1 MGIIGVVSVLT
12 LQSLIQKTNDRE
24 YNASR
29 QALLTRF
36 SDAIRLM
43 SLNNELT
50 SSSDAEDFVKN
61 YLSKYMK
68 IAEFGTNHPDKI
80 TAINGKTYNKSV
92 YAQGGYSPTKYGFV
106 LNNGYTVYLYYNP
119 KCINDCLANCYAAN
133 TVCINAIYDMNGLK
147 GPNKAG
153 KDIGFITAFYPDDT
167 KVVAPLLHS
176 DITKTGTFN
185 EAGQICSSLDKDT
198 HVPLRE
204 EALGISLNASW
215 YVGTRAPS
223 KYIWTPYTID
233 KAQNYP
239 TQLKGMGASI
249 QDDNSVFIRASSK
262 NSSLSVYCVK
272 Y

>member
-1 MGIIGVVSVLT
+1 MP
-12 LQSLIQKTNDRE
+12 SLIQKTNDKE
-24 YNASR
+24 YNSARKTILS
-29 QALLTRF
+29 RF
-36 SDAIRLM
+36 SDAMRLM
-43 SLNNELT
+43 ALNDELT
-50 SSSDAEDFVKN
+50 SASDAEDFTKN

-68 IAEFGTNHPDKI
+68 IAKFGTTHPNNIIAMNGDK
-80 TAINGKTYNKSV
+80 KSKLV

-133 TVCINAIYDMNGLK
+133 TVCVNAIYDMNGLK

-153 KDIGFITAFYPDDT
+153 KDIGFITALYPDNT

-176 DITKTGTFN
+176 DITKTGTFV
-185 EAGQICSSLDKDT
+185 EAGQICTTLDKDT

-204 EALGISLNASW
+204 EALGISLNADW